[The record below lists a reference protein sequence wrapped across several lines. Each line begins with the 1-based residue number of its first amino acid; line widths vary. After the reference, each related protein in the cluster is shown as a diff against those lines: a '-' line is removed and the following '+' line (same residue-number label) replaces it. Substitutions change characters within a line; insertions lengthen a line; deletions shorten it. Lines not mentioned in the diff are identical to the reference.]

1 MKKIKIDRAIQE
13 RPATRKQTRN
23 EKIRQSLT
31 EHVDVQVIPAITDR
45 EGYEKPK
52 LRVCAYCRVST
63 DMDTQALSY
72 ELQVQN
78 YTDYIRGNN
87 EWQFAGIY
95 ADRGISG
102 TSLKHRDEFNRMIED
117 CKAGKIDLIITKAV
131 TRFARNVLDCI
142 STIRMLKQL
151 EHPVAVYFETE
162 RINTLDTETVNLAE
176 LFSEELDGL
185 RPSFERIKIPAG
197 GGLAYEVPG
206 DDPNS
211 PDSAKDF
218 SAVILYHHPINSY
231 YKEKFTGGN
240 NPPDCSSLDGKLGIV
255 AETGECKECKTCP
268 YAKFGSGENGGM
280 ACKQK
285 RRMYLLREGEMLPMI
300 MTLPTGSLAEFTKYV
315 TRLVTRGMK
324 ANHVVTKFT
333 LKRAQNSTG
342 INYSQVICSVDR
354 PLSPEEKK
362 NIASMTEQVKLIAGK
377 VSVAETETAAE

>member
-1 MKKIKIDRAIQE
+1 MNTKNTTAI
-13 RPATRKQTRN
+13 AT
-23 EKIRQSLT
+23 
-31 EHVDVQVIPAITDR
+31 TDQNT
-45 EGYEKPK
+45 GY
-52 LRVCAYCRVST
+52 L
-63 DMDTQALSY
+63 
-72 ELQVQN
+72 
-78 YTDYIRGNN
+78 
-87 EWQFAGIY
+87 
-95 ADRGISG
+95 
-102 TSLKHRDEFNRMIED
+102 
-117 CKAGKIDLIITKAV
+117 
-131 TRFARNVLDCI
+131 
-142 STIRMLKQL
+142 
-151 EHPVAVYFETE
+151 
-162 RINTLDTETVNLAE
+162 TETVNLAE

-185 RPSFERIKIPAG
+185 RPSFERIKSPAG

-240 NPPDCSSLDGKLGIV
+240 NPPDCSSLDGKLGVV

-285 RRMYLLREGEMLPMI
+285 RRMYLLREGEMLPII

-324 ANHVVTKFT
+324 ANHVVTKFS

-354 PLSPEEKK
+354 PLSPDEKK
-362 NIASMTEQVKLIAGK
+362 NIASMTEQIKLIAGK

>member
-1 MKKIKIDRAIQE
+1 MNTKNTTAI
-13 RPATRKQTRN
+13 AT
-23 EKIRQSLT
+23 
-31 EHVDVQVIPAITDR
+31 TDQNT
-45 EGYEKPK
+45 GY
-52 LRVCAYCRVST
+52 L
-63 DMDTQALSY
+63 
-72 ELQVQN
+72 
-78 YTDYIRGNN
+78 
-87 EWQFAGIY
+87 
-95 ADRGISG
+95 
-102 TSLKHRDEFNRMIED
+102 
-117 CKAGKIDLIITKAV
+117 
-131 TRFARNVLDCI
+131 
-142 STIRMLKQL
+142 
-151 EHPVAVYFETE
+151 
-162 RINTLDTETVNLAE
+162 TETVNLAE
-176 LFSEELDGL
+176 LFSEELDGCA
-185 RPSFERIKIPAG
+185 PASSESRFPQAV
-197 GGLAYEVPG
+197 GLPMRYPATIQTA
-206 DDPNS
+206 

-255 AETGECKECKTCP
+255 AETGECKECKSCP

-285 RRMYLLREGEMLPMI
+285 RRMYLLREGEMLPII

-324 ANHVVTKFT
+324 ANHVVTKFS

-354 PLSPEEKK
+354 HLSPEEKK

>member
-1 MKKIKIDRAIQE
+1 MNTKNTTAI
-13 RPATRKQTRN
+13 AT
-23 EKIRQSLT
+23 
-31 EHVDVQVIPAITDR
+31 TDQNT
-45 EGYEKPK
+45 GY
-52 LRVCAYCRVST
+52 L
-63 DMDTQALSY
+63 
-72 ELQVQN
+72 
-78 YTDYIRGNN
+78 
-87 EWQFAGIY
+87 
-95 ADRGISG
+95 
-102 TSLKHRDEFNRMIED
+102 
-117 CKAGKIDLIITKAV
+117 
-131 TRFARNVLDCI
+131 
-142 STIRMLKQL
+142 
-151 EHPVAVYFETE
+151 
-162 RINTLDTETVNLAE
+162 TETVNLAE

-240 NPPDCSSLDGKLGIV
+240 NPPDCSSLDGKLGVV

-285 RRMYLLREGEMLPMI
+285 RRMYLLREGEMLPII

-324 ANHVVTKFT
+324 ANHVVTKFS

-362 NIASMTEQVKLIAGK
+362 NIASMTEQIKLIAGGQHK
-377 VSVAETETAAE
+377 DIVLAAFADRDKRLEHPLRLLAEYHSYLVRALCLLTRTGKQLVFELFRLDNAHGVCFVLDLTFFRFIHFIHDPLQAGILLLFCEISAYSVKFRLSTQPSDAIRRHTADRAFARTVALHALFMPSCSAAN

>member
-1 MKKIKIDRAIQE
+1 MSMMNANAA
-13 RPATRKQTRN
+13 ATTAMTAN
-23 EKIRQSLT
+23 EPLDFVLP
-31 EHVDVQVIPAITDR
+31 EMGD
-45 EGYEKPK
+45 
-52 LRVCAYCRVST
+52 
-63 DMDTQALSY
+63 
-72 ELQVQN
+72 
-78 YTDYIRGNN
+78 
-87 EWQFAGIY
+87 
-95 ADRGISG
+95 ADFS
-102 TSLKHRDEFNRMIED
+102 
-117 CKAGKIDLIITKAV
+117 
-131 TRFARNVLDCI
+131 
-142 STIRMLKQL
+142 
-151 EHPVAVYFETE
+151 
-162 RINTLDTETVNLAE
+162 
-176 LFSEELDGL
+176 SEELAEDRDGFTM
-185 RPSFERIKIPAG
+185 SFPRIKIPAG

-240 NPPDCSSLDGKLGIV
+240 NPPDCSSLDGKLGVV

-285 RRMYLLREGEMLPMI
+285 RRMYLLREGEMLPII

-324 ANHVVTKFT
+324 ANHVVTKFS

-377 VSVAETETAAE
+377 VSVAETERNKDKAAVSAYSRSSRLHDLRCRL

>member
-1 MKKIKIDRAIQE
+1 MNTKNTTAI
-13 RPATRKQTRN
+13 AT
-23 EKIRQSLT
+23 
-31 EHVDVQVIPAITDR
+31 TDQNT
-45 EGYEKPK
+45 GY
-52 LRVCAYCRVST
+52 L
-63 DMDTQALSY
+63 
-72 ELQVQN
+72 
-78 YTDYIRGNN
+78 
-87 EWQFAGIY
+87 
-95 ADRGISG
+95 
-102 TSLKHRDEFNRMIED
+102 
-117 CKAGKIDLIITKAV
+117 
-131 TRFARNVLDCI
+131 
-142 STIRMLKQL
+142 
-151 EHPVAVYFETE
+151 
-162 RINTLDTETVNLAE
+162 TETVNLAE

-240 NPPDCSSLDGKLGIV
+240 NPPDCSSL
-255 AETGECKECKTCP
+255 
-268 YAKFGSGENGGM
+268 NGGM

-285 RRMYLLREGEMLPMI
+285 RRMYLLREGEMLPII

-324 ANHVVTKFT
+324 ANHVVTKFS

-354 PLSPEEKK
+354 PLSPDEKK
-362 NIASMTEQVKLIAGK
+362 NIASMTEQIKLIAGK